1 MSINKK
7 LIKSSTTVYNR
18 CKPRNSRSIQAKK
31 HRGKGL
37 FCTKQPP
44 KAEDVNN
51 ENTHYQRAHVKN
63 VKKSFFSKNVESS
76 RHLRFMRSIDDKA
89 YLRPGTSEGFLN
101 TRCQKILTVSDFSK
115 ARQLPKYDWP
125 QKLMYQTPGSHRI
138 FTKTSVMSGDD
149 EEKLIMKDDNHF
161 VFIGPKAII
170 NSSGS
175 TWASETIRLRQRHPD
190 LFEIKDKIPGYSSQS
205 GTRFLFEDMSEREDL
220 CKATGA
226 RTCIYTT

>member
-1 MSINKK
+1 
-7 LIKSSTTVYNR
+7 
-18 CKPRNSRSIQAKK
+18 
-31 HRGKGL
+31 
-37 FCTKQPP
+37 
-44 KAEDVNN
+44 
-51 ENTHYQRAHVKN
+51 
-63 VKKSFFSKNVESS
+63 
-76 RHLRFMRSIDDKA
+76 MRSIDDKA

-101 TRCQKILTVSDFSK
+101 TRCQKILTVSDVSK

-138 FTKTSVMSGDD
+138 FTKTSVMSGD

-161 VFIGPKAII
+161 VFIRPKAIT

-190 LFEIKDKIPGYSSQS
+190 LFEIKDKIPGYSSQFRTLCS
-205 GTRFLFEDMSEREDL
+205 SLQCAFFLFEDMSEREDL

-226 RTCIYTT
+226 RTCIYTTYECERLSHLGEEIKKP